1 MEENTQKR
9 IALIIVFRHSLSKAV
24 SLWNQLFNL
33 LIYWLI
39 YCLVYGV
46 NTSDSVSELNLYL
59 E

>member
-33 LIYWLI
+33 LINCLI

-46 NTSDSVSELNLYL
+46 NTSDSVSELN
-59 E
+59 